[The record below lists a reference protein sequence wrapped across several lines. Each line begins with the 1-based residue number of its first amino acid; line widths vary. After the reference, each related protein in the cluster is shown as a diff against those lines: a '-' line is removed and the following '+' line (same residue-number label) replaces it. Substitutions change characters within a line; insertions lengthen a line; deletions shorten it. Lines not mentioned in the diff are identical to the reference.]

1 MKYGQVKNPERVI
14 IYKPVKE
21 EEDPNAGG
29 DIQQFF
35 SFILCFGGII
45 LKVKTSILKKLT
57 T

>member
-1 MKYGQVKNPERVI
+1 MKYGQVKNPDRVI

-45 LKVKTSILKKLT
+45 LKVRTHLKNTK
-57 T
+57 